1 MGIKHVKVS
10 TIADS
15 ATTVDVSPTE
25 WNADHSITGPVILSS
40 GTATN
45 APLLFVAGE
54 LNTTST
60 AGGVEYDGNC
70 FYNTA
75 IDATRQVNVSMQF
88 MHQTTSRTLTT
99 STLHQK
105 LLNETTNGAVTVGAG
120 TYFYDGG
127 YALTFGSSL
136 AKTVGFSLG
145 GTATLTR
152 VLSLAQSRGAIAHG
166 TPTQASLSVK
176 VTTASSQLHSGSTGV
191 TAAGTL
197 TGKLVVTA
205 GGTVIPQIQVTANNA
220 TAAVLD
226 DAFFRIWSIGSSAVG
241 TVGNWS

>member
-45 APLLFVAGE
+45 TPLLFSAGA
-54 LNTTST
+54 LNTVAT
-60 AGGVEYDGNC
+60 AGAIEYDGNC

-75 IDATRQVNVSMQF
+75 VDATRQVNVSMQF

-99 STLHQK
+99 STLSQK
-105 LLNETTNGAVTVGAG
+105 LFNETTNGAVTIGSG
-120 TYFYDGG
+120 TYFYDAGFAVTG
-127 YALTFGSSL
+127 LSSV
-136 AKTVGFSLG
+136 AATSFGFSFG
-145 GTATLTR
+145 GTATISRQVIIVQGKQSAALDSLIQPSLNYLTAAST
-152 VLSLAQSRGAIAHG
+152 VALAAS
-166 TPTQASLSVK
+166 TEPTRASL
-176 VTTASSQLHSGSTGV
+176 LN
-191 TAAGTL
+191 
-197 TGKLVVTA
+197 GKLVVTSS
-205 GGTVIPQIQVTANNA
+205 GTLIPQVQIPANNT
-220 TAAVLD
+220 TAATLV
-226 DAFFRIWSIGSSAVG
+226 DAFFRIWPMGSSAVG